1 MPSTPDFVNNYFWS
15 ELFLLVCL
23 AIAAYLIQGSFSHW
37 ADSPFTSTVTKKKIN
52 SLDFPKVSVCLPRD
66 LGIALSYDLMKT
78 ANMNITDQKKETLS
92 AEASKIFV
100 QNPASKIV
108 QQMIEISNI
117 ENGETISKG
126 QTELIIRI
134 YGSVDVITDQS

>member
-1 MPSTPDFVNNYFWS
+1 
-15 ELFLLVCL
+15 
-23 AIAAYLIQGSFSHW
+23 
-37 ADSPFTSTVTKKKIN
+37 
-52 SLDFPKVSVCLPRD
+52 
-66 LGIALSYDLMKT
+66 
-78 ANMNITDQKKETLS
+78 MNITDQKKETLS

-134 YGSVDVITDQS
+134 HGRGWYLDHLKGQM